1 LGVDAPFERIV
12 ARVASDWAIYEP
24 PELAFVPAEVA
35 AAARERRH
43 ESIETTLLDRVERG
57 QLTAIRRIEDGEI
70 VYLPSELVAVM
81 DAAERAAF
89 EPYGPMLARALRRHA
104 IESGFTE
111 WESKPR

>member
-1 LGVDAPFERIV
+1 VDAPFERIV
-12 ARVASDWAIYEP
+12 ARVASDWTIYEP
-24 PELAFVPAEVA
+24 RELAFVPAEVA

-57 QLTAIRRIEDGEI
+57 QLTAIHRIEDGEI
-70 VYLPSELVAVM
+70 VYLPSELIAVM

-89 EPYGPMLARALRRHA
+89 ESYGPMLARALRRHA
-104 IESGFTE
+104 IESRFTE